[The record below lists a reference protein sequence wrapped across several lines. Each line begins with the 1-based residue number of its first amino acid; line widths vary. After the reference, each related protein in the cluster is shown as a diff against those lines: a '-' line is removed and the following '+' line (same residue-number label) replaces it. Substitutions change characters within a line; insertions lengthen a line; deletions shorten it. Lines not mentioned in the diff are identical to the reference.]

1 MDVIDVQVREHRIVA
16 RFKEDT
22 YDIPAEGF
30 CVLDLS
36 GDKELAKVVREL
48 YEWDDHIPPDGEAF
62 VLRPAEDAD
71 HFTYEENRHKER
83 DAYRTALDCIRSHEL
98 PMDLVSAEQTL
109 DGRRIRF
116 YFTADGRVDFR
127 ELVKDLA
134 GRLRARID
142 MRQIGV
148 RDRSKKVGGFGPCGQ
163 QLCCNRFLTRFAPI
177 TIKMAK
183 VQNLA
188 LNPSK
193 LSGQCGRLKCCLAY
207 EEPCYQESRKDFP
220 RHNARVNTPDG
231 VGKVRDMNYLRRTVT
246 VSYEAGGMKTWP
258 LDETSRAPAQETTH

>member
-1 MDVIDVQVREHRIVA
+1 MDVIDVRVREHRVVA

-22 YDIPAEGF
+22 HEIPVGGY
-30 CVLDLS
+30 CVLDVN
-36 GDKELAKVVREL
+36 GDKELARVSRTL
-48 YEWDDHIPPDGEAF
+48 YEWEEHIPPDGEAF

-71 HFTYEENRHKER
+71 RFAYEENRTRER
-83 DAYRTALDCIRSHEL
+83 DAYKTARDCIRSHEL

-109 DGRRIRF
+109 DGRKVRF
-116 YFTADGRVDFR
+116 YFTAEGRVDFR

-134 GRLRARID
+134 SQLRARID

-148 RDRSKKVGGFGPCGQ
+148 RDRSRKTGGFGPCGE
-163 QLCCNRFLTRFAPI
+163 QLCCSRFLTRFAPI

-207 EEPCYQESRKDFP
+207 EEPVYQEARKEFP
-220 RHNARVNTPDG
+220 RHNARVNTPEG
-231 VGKVRDMNYLRRTVT
+231 PGKVRDMNFLRRTVT
-246 VSYEAGGMKTWP
+246 VNHEEGMSKTWSV
-258 LDETSRAPAQETTH
+258 DEVSVVPN